1 VCWLKKNHTKLSHCF
16 EPPPREEGSYT
27 SKFKKESDFK
37 KRYGDVVS
45 GKGLID
51 MRKMLRCI
59 RRNYK
64 YVDAAMI
71 RENSLLET
79 LLNALGLEIKQRKDG
94 KWMKEVFQLG
104 MTRLALTPGVTKML
118 HLAMIDERS
127 VILKSMKRQLRSA

>member
-1 VCWLKKNHTKLSHCF
+1 
-16 EPPPREEGSYT
+16 
-27 SKFKKESDFK
+27 
-37 KRYGDVVS
+37 
-45 GKGLID
+45 